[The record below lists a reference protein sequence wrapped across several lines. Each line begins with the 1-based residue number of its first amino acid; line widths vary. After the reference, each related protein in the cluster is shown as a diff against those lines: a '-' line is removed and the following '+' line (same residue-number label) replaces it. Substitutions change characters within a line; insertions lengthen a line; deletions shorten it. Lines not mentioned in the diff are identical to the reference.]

1 MFEKND
7 GFQVVLRNMGVDI
20 AYGSQPESKLAMTCW
35 LNRLVKS
42 KVLMLQCKRRWNPKR
57 RFRFFNGYD
66 VDKIWMHNDHN
77 TIYIIHILY
86 TKLIIYSICVAWA
99 RHVGSSPKKAIYNL
113 RTAVVLMVKHIAIL
127 GIFKLDHQQLENNLK
142 SKYGNIHHEEIRRI
156 FNDYE
161 LSTCL
166 DETTHVHLFDCK
178 HLGLE
183 TLVLSM
189 LTAHSWCLFN
199 QLVCFPPVMIGRC
212 NHGER
217 SHISYLHHVT
227 SSIVSNI
234 YCRSHGIPKIIN
246 RKWVS

>member
-1 MFEKND
+1 
-7 GFQVVLRNMGVDI
+7 MGPN
-20 AYGSQPESKLAMTCW
+20 QNLNWLWLADWTVW
-35 LNRLVKS
+35 WS
-42 KVLMLQCKRRWNPKR
+42 R
-57 RFRFFNGYD
+57 RFSCYNANAVGTRKTISFFNGYD

-189 LTAHSWCLFN
+189 LTAIPGAFSTNWFVFHPWWLGDVTMVKDLIFLTYIMLHLPS
-199 QLVCFPPVMIGRC
+199 FPIYTVDLMG
-212 NHGER
+212 
-217 SHISYLHHVT
+217 YL
-227 SSIVSNI
+227 
-234 YCRSHGIPKIIN
+234 KL
-246 RKWVS
+246 